1 MEMETEND
9 KYDNK
14 RIMEEVKII
23 ELPRFLDD
31 RGNLSFFEND
41 AQLPFQMKRSHW
53 IYDVPG
59 GEMRGGLAYK
69 ETKEFVVAMS
79 GSFEVVIDDGVKK
92 RSFLLNRSYFGLYIP
107 RGLWRLIDNFSTN
120 AVALIAAS
128 THYDAG
134 DVIRNYDEFV
144 AWRSQNG

>member
-1 MEMETEND
+1 
-9 KYDNK
+9 
-14 RIMEEVKII
+14 MEEAKII

-79 GSFEVVIDDGVKK
+79 GSFEVIVDDGVQKW
-92 RSFLLNRSYFGLYIP
+92 SFLLNRSYFGLYIP
-107 RGLWRLIDNFSTN
+107 QGLWRLIDNFSTN

-128 THYDAG
+128 THYDTG
-134 DVIRNYDEFV
+134 DVIRNYEEFV